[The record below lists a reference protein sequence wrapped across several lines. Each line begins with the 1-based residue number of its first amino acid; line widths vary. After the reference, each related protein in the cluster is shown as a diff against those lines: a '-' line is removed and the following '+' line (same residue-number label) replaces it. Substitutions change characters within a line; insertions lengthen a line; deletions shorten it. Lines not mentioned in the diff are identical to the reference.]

1 VQDGAS
7 VVDTTMWLVVEA
19 MTTMWLAAEETTME
33 AVEERDKT

>member
-1 VQDGAS
+1 
-7 VVDTTMWLVVEA
+7 MWLVVEA